1 MASLTDFKPL
11 FSLYNLLQY
20 KKLKHNLTLFKKWGI
35 KKYYFSSISSDDFKN
50 NKNITTPW
58 LDLGD
63 SKKLLESNPELQV
76 IPDRFKVSLKNWSEN
91 GFSILENFF
100 SGNEVDTINSEVAKL
115 LAQGEIKWKHKNKL
129 MFATEKSNI
138 LHNTVIQPL
147 LINILSMLMGKK
159 VFLFQSI
166 NFYKGSEQSAHSDI
180 VHMTTFPQ
188 GYLIAVWIALEDV
201 SLDQGPLFYYP
212 GSHKLPYFMN
222 SDYDHGGNKYF
233 LGKRVYKNYENA
245 ISSLISDKNFER
257 KTFEA
262 KKGDLLIWHA
272 NLLHG
277 GSPILRPDSTRKSMV
292 LHFYAENVI
301 CYHEISQR
309 PALLKPGN

>member
-11 FSLYNLLQY
+11 FSLYNLLHY
-20 KKLKHNLTLFKKWGI
+20 KKLKHNLILFKKWRI
-35 KKYYFSSISSDDFKN
+35 KKHYFSSISSEDFRDYKN
-50 NKNITTPW
+50 VETPW
-58 LDLGD
+58 LDQGN
-63 SKKLLESNPELQV
+63 SKLLLESLPELQGV
-76 IPDRFKVSLKNWSEN
+76 PDRYKNSLINWSDN
-91 GFSILENFF
+91 GFAILDNFF
-100 SGNEVDTINSEVAKL
+100 TINEVNTINSEVADL
-115 LAQGEIKWKHKNKL
+115 LAKGKITWKHKNKL
-129 MFATEKSNI
+129 MVATEKSNI
-138 LHNTVIQPL
+138 LHHTVVQPL
-147 LINILSMLMGKK
+147 LINILNMLMGKK

-166 NFYKGSEQSAHSDI
+166 NFYKGSEQAAHSDI

-201 SLDQGPLFYYP
+201 NLDQGPLFYYP

-222 SDYDHGGNKYF
+222 SDYNHGGDKYF
-233 LGKRVYKNYENA
+233 LGKEVYKNYESA
-245 ISSLISDKNFER
+245 ISSLISNKNYEKR
-257 KTFEA
+257 TFTA

-277 GSPILRPDSTRKSMV
+277 GSPILSPDSTRKSMV

-309 PALLKPGN
+309 PALLNPAK